1 MSLDTAKIVLQ
12 TGRLRWQ
19 SPCQFNDVNEMQRM
33 PRLEPEF
40 NEGWL
45 IYTRTL
51 VDLIY
56 NKNVVDFTAYSPW
69 TQQILLQ
76 ILQLKISK
84 YSEEDAL
91 KNIDKKIPT
100 CKSEIGNRLRKTTE
114 FKNDGTL
121 RCFCLSEDEN
131 NATMWA
137 HYGDVHKGCMFGFG
151 HIEEKGTPFLAA
163 EKVSY
168 TAEPPVV
175 GSALDVLLY
184 GPSPALNKS
193 TRLAI
198 FFNKEINWTYEKEW
212 RVMINRPAPNQEK
225 FSDLLFYPEELTSV
239 TFGSKV
245 QEKDRGEILKLIEHN
260 YPHCEFFEIKLNNGT
275 STRVLLNG

>member
-1 MSLDTAKIVLQ
+1 MSLDTAKIVLK

-33 PRLEPEF
+33 PRLEPEY
-40 NEGWL
+40 NEAWL
-45 IYTRTL
+45 VYARTL

-69 TQQILLQ
+69 TKQILLQ
-76 ILQLKISK
+76 ILQLNISN

-91 KNIDKKIPT
+91 KNIEKNIPT
-100 CKSEIGNRLRKTTE
+100 CESEIGNRLRKTTE
-114 FKNDGTL
+114 SKNDGTL

-137 HYGDVHKGCMFGFG
+137 HYGEVHKGCMLGFG
-151 HIEEKGTPFLAA
+151 HIEHKDTPFLAA

-175 GSALDVLLY
+175 GSALNVLLY
-184 GPSPALNKS
+184 GPSSALNKK

-198 FFNKEINWTYEKEW
+198 FYNKEINWAYEKEW
-212 RVMINRPAPNQEK
+212 RVMINRPAANQEK

-245 QEKDRGEILKLIEHN
+245 KDKDREEILKLIEHN
-260 YPHCEFFEIKLNNGT
+260 YPHCEVFEINLHNGT
-275 STRVLLNG
+275 SSRVQLNG